1 MIKFFRK
8 IRQSLL
14 SENKFSKY
22 LLYAIGEIALVMIGI
37 LLALQ
42 VNNWNESRKERVQE
56 IKLYENLLVSLTADS
71 TDVVF
76 FSGIISAG
84 MKAQKFFV
92 SNSYQ
97 ELIENYTVK
106 QLEDSLKSVGKI
118 GASFFPRYSAYN
130 QISNSGFQTL
140 LQSEEIKSKL
150 LELYDR
156 RYKRYLHIDASID
169 EKSEFHLKPIIKGDL
184 QIFNDHDNIKPA
196 SVFNIKKFETF
207 YPELVREFSSILS
220 TADNALDSLENCQEA
235 IHELLYLI
243 REELERLKS

>member
-8 IRQSLL
+8 IRQEMLP
-14 SENKFSKY
+14 ENKFVKY
-22 LLYAIGEIALVMIGI
+22 LLYAIGEISLVMIGI

-42 VNNWNESRKERVQE
+42 VNNWNESRKEQVQE
-56 IKLYENLLVSLTADS
+56 IKLYENLLVSLSADS
-71 TDVVF
+71 ADVVQ
-76 FSGIISAG
+76 FSRLISAG
-84 MKAQKFFV
+84 MEAQKFFI

-97 ELIENYTVK
+97 ELIENYTLQ
-106 QLEDSLKSVGKI
+106 QLEDSLKSVGQI

-130 QISNSGFQTL
+130 QLSNRGFQL
-140 LQSEEIKSKL
+140 LQSEEIKPKL

-184 QIFNDHDNIKPA
+184 QIFNDRNNVQPA
-196 SVFNIKKFETF
+196 NVFDIKKFESL

-220 TADNALDSLENCQEA
+220 TADNALDSLRNCQEA
-235 IHELLYLI
+235 IHELLSLI
-243 REELERLKS
+243 RDELDRMKI

>member
-1 MIKFFRK
+1 MIKFFRR
-8 IRQSLL
+8 IRQHLL
-14 SENKFSKY
+14 TENKFSKY

-56 IKLYENLLVSLTADS
+56 IKLYENLLVSLSADS
-71 TDVVF
+71 TDVVK
-76 FSGIISAG
+76 FSGLISAG
-84 MKAQKFFV
+84 MEAQKFFI

-97 ELIENYTVK
+97 ELIENYTVQ
-106 QLEDSLKSVGKI
+106 QLEDSIRSIGKI

-130 QISNSGFQTL
+130 QISNSGFQAL

-156 RYKRYLHIDASID
+156 IYKRYLHVDASID

-184 QIFNDHDNIKPA
+184 QIFYDRNNIQPA
-196 SVFNIKKFETF
+196 SVFNIKKFEIF
-207 YPELVREFSSILS
+207 YPKLIREFSSILS
-220 TADNALDSLENCQEA
+220 TSGNALDSLRNSQEA
-235 IHELLYLI
+235 IHELLSLI
-243 REELERLKS
+243 RDELEHLKS

>member
-8 IRQSLL
+8 IRQKLL

-22 LLYAIGEIALVMIGI
+22 LLYAIGEIALVMVGI

-71 TDVVF
+71 TDVVT
-76 FSGIISAG
+76 FSGLIRAG
-84 MKAQKFFV
+84 MEAQKFFI

-97 ELIENYTVK
+97 ELVENYTIQ
-106 QLEDSLKSVGKI
+106 QLEDSIKKAGQI

-130 QISNSGFQTL
+130 QLSNGGFHAL

-156 RYKRYLHIDASID
+156 RYQRYLHIDASID
-169 EKSEFHLKPIIKGDL
+169 EKSEFHIKPIIKGDL
-184 QIFNDHDNIKPA
+184 QIFYDRNNIQPA
-196 SVFNIKKFETF
+196 SVFDIKKFERF
-207 YPELVREFSSILS
+207 YPKLVIELSSSIS
-220 TADNALDSLENCQEA
+220 TVSNALDSLQNCQEA
-235 IHELLYLI
+235 INELLSLI
-243 REELERLKS
+243 RDELEHLKS

>member
-1 MIKFFRK
+1 MTKFFKR
-8 IRQSLL
+8 IRHQLL
-14 SENKFSKY
+14 SENKVSKY

-56 IKLYENLLVSLTADS
+56 IKLYENLLVSLSADS
-71 TDVVF
+71 TDVVR
-76 FSGIISAG
+76 FSGLISAG
-84 MKAQKFFV
+84 MEAQKFFI

-97 ELIENYTVK
+97 ELIENYTIQ
-106 QLEDSLKSVGKI
+106 QLEDSLKSTGQI

-130 QISNSGFQTL
+130 QLSNSGFQAL

-156 RYKRYLHIDASID
+156 KYKRYLHIDASID

-184 QIFNDHDNIKPA
+184 QIFNDFNNIQPA
-196 SVFNIKKFETF
+196 SVFDLKKFESF

-220 TADNALDSLENCQEA
+220 TADIAFYSLRDCQEA
-235 IHELLYLI
+235 IHELLSLI
-243 REELERLKS
+243 REELEHLKS